1 MVLAKNEK
9 TKKTKKF
16 YECKNCH
23 YVTCKITDYDRHL
36 KTNKHVSNVTK
47 SVSKKFV
54 FCAKNEKKN
63 IKKCVCGREFKTR
76 GGLWKHKKKC
86 DDVGDHEMFPNV
98 SKKNEMFPCV
108 SKKTKKKISRNST
121 KKKVVETSAFF
132 SAEHSVELKL
142 KEMEIENMRLQNQI
156 LKHQLENDA
165 MKAINKLADKVGDT
179 NCHNTQNININMY
192 LNDKCKNA
200 MNLEDFVDK
209 IKLTL
214 QDLNY
219 AGGNGLTKSINNVFV
234 KSLGDLEPDERPIHC
249 SDKQKKVFYVK
260 ENDEWAKDE
269 NNIHIDQTIH
279 NIHMGHLDA
288 LARWDKDHPNWIN
301 DEYLTKEREKYSA
314 VWGPIDEKDKKNEK
328 DLIKEC
334 LCETV
339 DLNNDLMSNL

>member
-1 MVLAKNEK
+1 MPLAKVVISQKSHRCEVCNY
-9 TKKTKKF
+9 TSSRF
-16 YECKNCH
+16 N
-23 YVTCKITDYDRHL
+23 DYLKHL

-86 DDVGDHEMFPNV
+86 DDVGDDTNVSKCFQKNKNVSNV
-98 SKKNEMFPCV
+98 SKK
-108 SKKTKKKISRNST
+108 SHKKISKNLK

-132 SAEHSVELKL
+132 SVDQSVELKL
-142 KEMEIENMRLQNQI
+142 KEMEIENIRLQNQI

>member
-1 MVLAKNEK
+1 MPLAKVVISQKSHRCEVCDYNTSRLNDYLKHLK
-9 TKKTKKF
+9 TKK
-16 YECKNCH
+16 
-23 YVTCKITDYDRHL
+23 
-36 KTNKHVSNVTK
+36 HVSK
-47 SVSKKFV
+47 MGESVSISCEKSQKVAKKKV
-54 FCAKNEKKN
+54 
-63 IKKCVCGREFKTR
+63 KKCVCGREFKTR
-76 GGLWKHKKKC
+76 GGLWKHKKTC
-86 DDVGDHEMFPNV
+86 DEVGDDTNVSKCFQKNKNVSNV
-98 SKKNEMFPCV
+98 SKKSQRKIS
-108 SKKTKKKISRNST
+108 SKKKSAIN
-121 KKKVVETSAFF
+121 SAFF
-132 SAEHSVELKL
+132 SADHSVELKL

-156 LKHQLENDA
+156 LKQQLENDA

-234 KSLGDLEPDERPIHC
+234 KSLGDLEPSERPIHC

-269 NNIHIDQTIH
+269 NNIQIDKTIH

-288 LARWDKDHPNWIN
+288 LAEWDKQHPNWMN
-301 DEYLTKEREKYSA
+301 DEYLMKERERYSA

-328 DLIKEC
+328 DLIKEY
-334 LCETV
+334 LSEKV
-339 DLNNDLMSNL
+339 DVVDIM

>member
-1 MVLAKNEK
+1 MPLAKVVISQKSHICEFCHYKSSRLNDYLKHLK
-9 TKKTKKF
+9 TKK
-16 YECKNCH
+16 
-23 YVTCKITDYDRHL
+23 
-36 KTNKHVSNVTK
+36 HVSKIEKAFPNRARK
-47 SVSKKFV
+47 SQKV
-54 FCAKNEKKN
+54 AEKN
-63 IKKCVCGREFKTR
+63 IKICVCGREFKTR
-76 GGLWKHKKKC
+76 GGLWKHKKNC
-86 DDVGDHEMFPNV
+86 SEVGDDTNVSKCFQKNKNVSNV
-98 SKKNEMFPCV
+98 SKKSHKKN
-108 SKKTKKKISRNST
+108 SKNLK

-132 SAEHSVELKL
+132 SADHSVELKL

-156 LKHQLENDA
+156 LKQQLENDA

-234 KSLGDLEPDERPIHC
+234 KSLGDLEPNERPIHC

-288 LARWDKDHPNWIN
+288 LAQWDKDHPNWIN

-328 DLIKEC
+328 DLIKEY
-334 LCETV
+334 LSEKV
-339 DLNNDLMSNL
+339 DINKDLIMKN